1 MNEQDLRDCFAMFAM
16 LSRKFI
22 ESKELD
28 AAMCYQVAD
37 LMLEARKKE
46 AEGGIAAAKPKRTR
60 KP

>member
-1 MNEQDLRDCFAMFAM
+1 MNESDLRDCFAMFAM

-37 LMLEARKKE
+37 LMLEARNKTDE
-46 AEGGIAAAKPKRTR
+46 QGIAAAKPKRTR